1 MVEGE
6 KTGKEDWLNVLTV
19 IGRILIAV
27 PVGVSLVAIL
37 YFALS
42 GGGGFTGSPIDIFIF
57 GTIMLCGLVTL
68 IYVAV
73 KRFQRGL
80 RGKD

>member
-1 MVEGE
+1 MKNQETISG
-6 KTGKEDWLNVLTV
+6 DSLSVLTV

-27 PVGVSLVAIL
+27 PIGASLVATL
-37 YFALS
+37 YYALS

-57 GTIMLCGLVTL
+57 GTIILCGLVTL
-68 IYVAV
+68 IYVAI

-80 RGKD
+80 QGKD

>member
-1 MVEGE
+1 M
-6 KTGKEDWLNVLTV
+6 KTDEVGGDWLGALTV

-27 PVGVSLVAIL
+27 PTGASLVGTL

-42 GGGGFTGSPIDIFIF
+42 GGGGLTASPSEMFLF
-57 GTIMLCGLVTL
+57 GIIILCGFVTL

-80 RGKD
+80 QGKE

>member
-1 MVEGE
+1 MKGQQTDKEGY
-6 KTGKEDWLNVLTV
+6 LNVLTV
-19 IGRILIAV
+19 IGRILVAV
-27 PVGVSLVAIL
+27 PIGASLVATL

-42 GGGGFTGSPIDIFIF
+42 GGGGFTGSPIDIFTF

-68 IYVAV
+68 VYVAI

-80 RGKD
+80 RGTG